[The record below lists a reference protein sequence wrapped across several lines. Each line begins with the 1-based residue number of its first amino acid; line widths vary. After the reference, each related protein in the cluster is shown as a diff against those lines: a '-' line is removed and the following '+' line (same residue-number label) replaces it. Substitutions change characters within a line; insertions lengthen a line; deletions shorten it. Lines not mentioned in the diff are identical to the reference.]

1 MVCFGSLVMG
11 GARMLDSL
19 FSAGQQMIPFLQ
31 FGNVCRNS
39 NVQKQHRAIDV
50 FDAVLLLVKPVL
62 ERSIYNVKGAGPWI
76 TCFSRRFHHRF
87 FHLHKILRDFS
98 WTVWVSVDLGSL
110 LFAAYFS
117 ASTCISCGKP
127 LRMGVRWWKMC
138 SKEVKE
144 RWGRQLRW
152 FQNKVNISKHHILKH
167 IPTYLLVT
175 KTSPWI
181 NATSVGPFQY
191 APFQNPWVPT
201 NDQLFAL

>member
-31 FGNVCRNS
+31 VGNVCRNS

-117 ASTCISCGKP
+117 ASHASPAESHCEWECAGGRCVQK
-127 LRMGVRWWKMC
+127 K
-138 SKEVKE
+138 SKRDEE
-144 RWGRQLRW
+144 D
-152 FQNKVNISKHHILKH
+152 NYDDSK
-167 IPTYLLVT
+167 T
-175 KTSPWI
+175 K
-181 NATSVGPFQY
+181 
-191 APFQNPWVPT
+191 
-201 NDQLFAL
+201 